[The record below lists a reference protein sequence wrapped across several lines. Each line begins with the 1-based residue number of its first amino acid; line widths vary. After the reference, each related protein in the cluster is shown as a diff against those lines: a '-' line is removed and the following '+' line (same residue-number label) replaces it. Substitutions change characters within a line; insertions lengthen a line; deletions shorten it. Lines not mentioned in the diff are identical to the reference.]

1 MQKPAQARCLANK
14 KQEGGLQCRYVNFP
28 THSAGYG
35 RRGTRIPKEPASN
48 RLLYI
53 QTRSS
58 HYRTRAIVDLVHG
71 QRRSPH

>member
-1 MQKPAQARCLANK
+1 MPLREFPDSFGRIWQAWDTYPQGACI
-14 KQEGGLQCRYVNFP
+14 Q
-28 THSAGYG
+28 SATIY
-35 RRGTRIPKEPASN
+35 
-48 RLLYI
+48 YI